1 MKQIIYA
8 IKSIDEEDKRFAYL
22 DVTENVFRYADLLE
36 LENDI
41 EHSAFFITAN
51 FDNAKKVLIN
61 LLENKL
67 WKENIIKGNIF
78 IEEIEINMTIND
90 TYRLSKKDL

>member
-41 EHSAFFITAN
+41 EQPAFFITAN

-67 WKENIIKGNIF
+67 WKEDIIKGNIF

-90 TYRLSKKDL
+90 TYRL